1 MEFRDWIA
9 EIANEDWLIYVKRLA
24 GNDTGATKSNQV
36 GVYVPKEIIWR
47 IFPSM
52 NTAAKNP
59 ECLFDAIVDSHD
71 VPRKEVR
78 SIWYNQQTR
87 DEARIT
93 RWKIGVDYT
102 PLQDVDCTGAIAVFA
117 FSYRMGRDSDYLRAW
132 VCRDLEE
139 ENFLEERIGG
149 EVAPQD
155 TFCDLGNVIFEGGL
169 ALGESHVVGFPDE
182 WLHSFPSGAAII
194 QYLFENQ
201 FFSQLPAD
209 RRILKRRDHE
219 FSLFRSV
226 EHHHSFSAINQEF
239 GSVDDF
245 IKLANS
251 ISNRRKSRSGRSL
264 ELHLEKIFEEEG
276 LTNFGVQCKTEGNK
290 RPDFLFPNCDSYHDS
305 GYPDSKLRM
314 LAVKT
319 TVKDRWRQI
328 LNEASRLDES
338 YLFTLQQGV
347 SVRQFD
353 EMREECVKLVVPKT
367 LHRSFPKSV
376 RSELYT
382 LSSFI
387 DETKALYQ

>member
-1 MEFRDWIA
+1 
-9 EIANEDWLIYVKRLA
+9 
-24 GNDTGATKSNQV
+24 
-36 GVYVPKEIIWR
+36 
-47 IFPSM
+47 
-52 NTAAKNP
+52 
-59 ECLFDAIVDSHD
+59 
-71 VPRKEVR
+71 
-78 SIWYNQQTR
+78 
-87 DEARIT
+87 
-93 RWKIGVDYT
+93 
-102 PLQDVDCTGAIAVFA
+102 
-117 FSYRMGRDSDYLRAW
+117 
-132 VCRDLEE
+132 
-139 ENFLEERIGG
+139 
-149 EVAPQD
+149 
-155 TFCDLGNVIFEGGL
+155 
-169 ALGESHVVGFPDE
+169 
-182 WLHSFPSGAAII
+182 
-194 QYLFENQ
+194 
-201 FFSQLPAD
+201 
-209 RRILKRRDHE
+209 
-219 FSLFRSV
+219 LFRSV